1 MYQAMLF
8 ADNNEASQSF
18 VRQCLEG
25 YGKYIKW
32 DDVDRK
38 ISVLDVGCGDGN
50 SLRNLVLPFCGERIK
65 EVVGIDISSEMIKFA
80 TENTKKD
87 YVQFRQ
93 MDIEMREVPKDLI
106 GRFDLIFTFNCMN
119 WVWEQR

>member
-1 MYQAMLF
+1 MYQAKLF
-8 ADNNEASQSF
+8 ADNNETSQF
-18 VRQCLEG
+18 YVRESLER
-25 YGKYIKW
+25 YGKHIKW

-50 SLRNLVLPFCGERIK
+50 SLRNVVLPFCGERIK

-80 TENTKKD
+80 TENTKQD
-87 YVQFRQ
+87 YVQFRE
-93 MDIEMREVPKDLI
+93 MDIEMREVPKDLMS
-106 GRFDLIFTFNCMN
+106 RFDLIFSSNCMN